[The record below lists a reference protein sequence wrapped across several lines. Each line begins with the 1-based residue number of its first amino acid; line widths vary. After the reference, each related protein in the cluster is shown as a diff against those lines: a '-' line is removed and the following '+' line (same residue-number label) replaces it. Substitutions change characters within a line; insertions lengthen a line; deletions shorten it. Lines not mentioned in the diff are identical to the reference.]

1 MSDLKNCPFCGGKA
15 EWANG
20 LKGDNTPWRYIACE
34 VCEATAPYP
43 GDDPAAW
50 NRRALQAVGP
60 EPAVAVKWEQLSE
73 IINAAVK
80 VAIRTCSDFHIDADK
95 LREFAGSALVATPP
109 AEPVVEGL
117 DVYYDRQIEW
127 SRETFGPGGRTLG
140 ILDHIRKEL
149 HEIAADP
156 QDLSEWVDV
165 IILAMD
171 GFWRHGGSASDL
183 MPCLVAKQKKNMG
196 RTWPDWRTMSE
207 DRAIEH
213 DRSDETAL
221 ANNPAVKDDE
231 TVVEALRNWT
241 GWRSID
247 TAPEDCRVL
256 LATAGNWV
264 GEAIMLRDEET
275 GEQVWTWVDTGKPSL
290 HSCYGWMPLPEHL
303 LAPVLSDLRPDG
315 FDGPTGAE

>member
-1 MSDLKNCPFCGGKA
+1 MLDLKNCPFCGGKA
-15 EWANG
+15 TFAKTT
-20 LKGDNTPWRYIACE
+20 KGWKVECE
-34 VCEATAPYP
+34 GRWGTCTINARTHYQPTKGQAV
-43 GDDPAAW
+43 DAW

-80 VAIRTCSDFHIDADK
+80 VAIRTGSDFHVNADK
-95 LREFAGSALVATPP
+95 LREFARSALVATPP
-109 AEPVVEGL
+109 AEPVVEAPQPANSVRGAAERVVSF
-117 DVYYDRQIEW
+117 DW
-127 SRETFGPGGRTLG
+127 SSNDP
-140 ILDHIRKEL
+140 DAV
-149 HEIAADP
+149 AA
-156 QDLSEWVDV
+156 VDA
-165 IILAMD
+165 L
-171 GFWRHGGSASDL
+171 
-183 MPCLVAKQKKNMG
+183 
-196 RTWPDWRTMSE
+196 
-207 DRAIEH
+207 RA
-213 DRSDETAL
+213 AL
-221 ANNPAVKDDE
+221 ATKPAVKDDE
-231 TVVEALRNWT
+231 TVVEALPNWT